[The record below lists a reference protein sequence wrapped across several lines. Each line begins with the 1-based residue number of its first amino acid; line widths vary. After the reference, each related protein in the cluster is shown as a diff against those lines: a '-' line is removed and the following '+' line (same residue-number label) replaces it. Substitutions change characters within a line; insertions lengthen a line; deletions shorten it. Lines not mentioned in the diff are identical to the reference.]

1 MKKDVTST
9 ASQNFILKL
18 YTKSIDSSDTWI
30 NKNIN
35 EVNYKT
41 LLAPLLLLF
50 VIIFCLF
57 SEDALSVDNY
67 TGFQK
72 KAFLYLNAHLSQLPD
87 LQYNLTQLGDCLI
100 LVPFITLCVVFAPKS
115 WQSLITSLIVSALFS
130 NILKKL
136 FAIPRPA
143 RLWDNKS
150 FVIIGETL
158 KGYNSLPSG
167 HSIATFTVLIIVL
180 IAFMPKKSA
189 SKIIW
194 KTLIITAGLIIALSR
209 VGVGAHYPIDVLIG
223 SLIGFISAIIGILI
237 TRKINLWKWMTTRRY
252 YPLTIFLFTIWAIVL
267 IVKLVAL
274 NLVIIYLS
282 LISLLISISTITYIY
297 VQKKH

>member
-1 MKKDVTST
+1 
-9 ASQNFILKL
+9 
-18 YTKSIDSSDTWI
+18 
-30 NKNIN
+30 
-35 EVNYKT
+35 
-41 LLAPLLLLF
+41 
-50 VIIFCLF
+50 
-57 SEDALSVDNY
+57 
-67 TGFQK
+67 
-72 KAFLYLNAHLSQLPD
+72 
-87 LQYNLTQLGDCLI
+87 
-100 LVPFITLCVVFAPKS
+100 
-115 WQSLITSLIVSALFS
+115 
-130 NILKKL
+130 
-136 FAIPRPA
+136 
-143 RLWDNKS
+143 
-150 FVIIGETL
+150 
-158 KGYNSLPSG
+158 
-167 HSIATFTVLIIVL
+167 
-180 IAFMPKKSA
+180 MPKKSA

-274 NLVIIYLS
+274 NLIIIYLS